1 MGIKKSTPFWGAAFL
16 MATSAIGPGFIT
28 QTTLFTKELL
38 TSFGFVILVSVLLDI
53 VAQLNIWRI
62 VTLSEQKAPDIV
74 NKVLPGMGT
83 ILALMIVTGGLI
95 FNIGNFAGTGMGLQ
109 AISGI
114 PVKTGVLISAVI
126 ATIIFSVKDA
136 GKALDWFTKVLGVTM
151 IGMMLY
157 VLSGVSIPVND
168 VLKGFVWPE
177 QISARAIIT
186 LVGGTVGG
194 YISFAGA
201 HRLLEAGVKGV
212 SAVPEV
218 TRSSVRGILLATV
231 MRCLL
236 YLVALGVV
244 LAGADLTNGTN
255 PAAAVFQF
263 AMGNGGRIVFGFIL
277 WAAAITSVVGCAYT
291 SISFLRSLHP
301 GIEKNHKIITL
312 IFIWLSAGIFILTGN
327 PVQVLVW
334 AGTMNGFILP
344 IAVALLLIGV
354 HKSNILPATYTY
366 PRWLLTAG
374 WVLVIFLTW
383 MIVQLLAG

>member
-1 MGIKKSTPFWGAAFL
+1 MAIKKTTPFWGAAFL

-28 QTTLFTKELL
+28 QTTIFTKELL

-62 VTLSEQKAPDIV
+62 VTVAEQKAPDIV
-74 NKVLPGMGT
+74 NRVLPGMGT
-83 ILALMIVTGGLI
+83 LLSVLIVAGGLV
-95 FNIGNFAGTGMGLQ
+95 FNIGNFAGTGMGL
-109 AISGI
+109 ASLAGI

-126 ATIIFSVKDA
+126 ATIIFSLKDA
-136 GKALDWFTKVLGVTM
+136 GKALDWFTKILGVTM
-151 IGMMLY
+151 IGMMIF
-157 VLSGVSIPVND
+157 VLSGVSIPGAE
-168 VLKGFVWPE
+168 VLKGFVLPE
-177 QISARAIIT
+177 QMSARAIVT

-244 LAGADLTNGTN
+244 LAGANLEGEAN
-255 PAAAVFQF
+255 PAAMVFQF
-263 AMGNGGRIVFGFIL
+263 AMGDAGRMIFGFIL

-291 SISFLRSLHP
+291 SISFLRSVHP
-301 GIEKNHKIITL
+301 AIDKNYRNITL
-312 IFIWLSAGIFILTGN
+312 VFIWLSALIFIFIGN

-344 IAVALLLIGV
+344 VAVALLLIGV
-354 HKSNILPATYTY
+354 HQGKVLPASYKY
-366 PRWLLTAG
+366 PNWLLYAG
-374 WVLVIFLTW
+374 WTLVAFLTW
-383 MIVQLLAG
+383 MIIQILAG